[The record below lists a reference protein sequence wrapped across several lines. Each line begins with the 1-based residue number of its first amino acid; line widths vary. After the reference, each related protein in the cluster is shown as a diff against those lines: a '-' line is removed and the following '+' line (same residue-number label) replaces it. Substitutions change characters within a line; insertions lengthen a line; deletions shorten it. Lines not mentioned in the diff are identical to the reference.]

1 MKTKKDFLRVAVHT
15 PLRRTFDYLPNKE
28 TELKILKPGIRVSI
42 PFGKQRNVSGVIIS
56 INSKSEYPYHKLKKI
71 NYVIDESPVIDS
83 KHLDLLIWASTYYH
97 HPIGEVIHNPNIK
110 SDLGKIFNSA
120 DKYIKKIV
128 IPSKKEVKN
137 ILLWRSSD
145 ISGIERITEKGG
157 NWIILIK
164 SATNVLKG
172 DNFVF
177 VFQN

>member
-42 PFGKQRNVSGVIIS
+42 PFGKQRNASGVIIS

-97 HPIGEVIHNPNIK
+97 HPIGEVIHNL
-110 SDLGKIFNSA
+110 S
-120 DKYIKKIV
+120 
-128 IPSKKEVKN
+128 
-137 ILLWRSSD
+137 
-145 ISGIERITEKGG
+145 
-157 NWIILIK
+157 LIHI
-164 SATNVLKG
+164 
-172 DNFVF
+172 
-177 VFQN
+177 